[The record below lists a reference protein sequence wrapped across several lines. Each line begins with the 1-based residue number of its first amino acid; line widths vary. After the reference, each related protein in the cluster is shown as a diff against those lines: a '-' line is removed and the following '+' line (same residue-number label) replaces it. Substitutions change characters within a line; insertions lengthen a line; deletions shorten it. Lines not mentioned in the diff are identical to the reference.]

1 LIIRFSSIGDIV
13 LTTPIVRCLKLQDPT
28 CEIHYLTKK
37 SFLGILANN
46 PYLDK
51 IITIDKDIDE
61 VMVSLRAE
69 KYTQVIDL
77 HNNLRTFRVKQKL
90 GVTATAFPKLNF
102 KKFLLTTF
110 KLDFMPKIHVVDR
123 YFEAVKSLGIY
134 NDEKGLDFFIPNA
147 DEVDLK
153 KFGVPTDFIAF
164 AIGAQF
170 ATKRLPQHQLVKLV
184 NKLNGKVVLLGGE
197 TDVESGKF
205 IQANCP
211 NVISL
216 CGLLNL
222 NQSASVVRQCAK
234 LITHDTGLMHI
245 AAAFNKP
252 TVSIW
257 GNTVPA
263 LGMEPYQPQNPG
275 NYTLHQVDLKCRPCS
290 KIGFQACPKKHFK
303 CMENQDLEAISM
315 AANTR

>member
-1 LIIRFSSIGDIV
+1 M
-13 LTTPIVRCLKLQDPT
+13 RCLKLHDPA
-28 CEIHYLTKK
+28 CEVHYLTKK
-37 SFLGILANN
+37 SFLGILQGN

-51 IITIDKDIDE
+51 IITINKDIDE
-61 VMVSLRAE
+61 VMESLKVE
-69 KYTQVIDL
+69 KYSQVIDL

-90 GVTATAFPKLNF
+90 GVAATAFPKLNF

-110 KLDFMPKIHVVDR
+110 
-123 YFEAVKSLGIY
+123 
-134 NDEKGLDFFIPNA
+134 NEKGLDFFIPA
-147 DEVDLK
+147 EDEVDVQ
-153 KFGVPTDFIAF
+153 KFGVSTHFIAF

-170 ATKRLPQHQLVKLV
+170 ATKRLPPHQLVKLV
-184 NKLNGKVVLLGGE
+184 NKVDGQVVLLGGE
-197 TDVESGKF
+197 TDAEIGKF

-211 NVISL
+211 NTISL

-222 NQSASVVRQCAK
+222 NQSASMVRQCEK

-252 TVSIW
+252 IVSIW

-275 NYTLHQVDLKCRPCS
+275 NYSIHVVDLKCRPCS
-290 KIGFQACPKKHFK
+290 KIGYQTCPKKHFK
-303 CMENQDLEAISM
+303 CMENQDLTAIAEAT
-315 AANTR
+315 NTK

>member
-1 LIIRFSSIGDIV
+1 
-13 LTTPIVRCLKLQDPT
+13 VRCLKLQDPA

-61 VMVSLRAE
+61 VIVSLKAE
-69 KYTQVIDL
+69 KYAQIIDL

-90 GVTATAFPKLNF
+90 GVAANSFPKLNF

-110 KLDFMPKIHVVDR
+110 KIDLMPKIHVVDR
-123 YFEAVKSLGIY
+123 YFETVKPLGIF
-134 NDEKGLDFFIPNA
+134 NDNKGLDFFVPTA
-147 DEVDLK
+147 DEVDLQR
-153 KFGVPTDFIAF
+153 FGIEPNFIAF

-170 ATKRLPQHQLVKLV
+170 ATKRLPLHQLVKLV
-184 NKLNGKVVLLGGE
+184 NKVNGQVVIVGGE
-197 TDVESGKF
+197 TDAETGKF
-205 IQANCP
+205 IQTNCSHA
-211 NVISL
+211 ISL

-222 NQSASVVRQCAK
+222 NQSASVVKQCAK

-257 GNTVPA
+257 GNTVPE
-263 LGMEPYQPQNPG
+263 LGMTPYQPQNPT
-275 NYTLHQVDLKCRPCS
+275 NYSIHEVDLKCRPCS
-290 KIGFQACPKKHFK
+290 KIGYQSCPKKHFK
-303 CMENQDLEAISM
+303 CMENQDLTAISA
-315 AANTR
+315 AANIK

>member
-1 LIIRFSSIGDIV
+1 M
-13 LTTPIVRCLKLQDPT
+13 QDPI

-37 SFLGILANN
+37 SFLGILENN

-51 IITIDKDIDE
+51 IITIDQDIDE
-61 VMVSLRAE
+61 VIASLKTER
-69 KYTQVIDL
+69 YTQVIDL

-110 KLDFMPKIHVVDR
+110 KVDIMPKIHVVDR

-134 NDEKGLDFFIPNA
+134 NDEKGLDFFIPPA
-147 DEVDLK
+147 DEVDLQ
-153 KFGVPTDFIAF
+153 KFGVPTEFIAF

-184 NKLNGKVVLLGGE
+184 NKLDGQVVLLGGE
-197 TDVESGKF
+197 TDAAIGQF
-205 IQANCP
+205 IQANCS
-211 NVISL
+211 NTISL

-245 AAAFNKP
+245 ASAFNKT

-263 LGMEPYQPQNPG
+263 LGMEPYQPQNLG
-275 NYTLHQVDLKCRPCS
+275 NYSIHQVDLKCRPCS
-290 KIGFQACPKKHFK
+290 KIGYQTCPKKHFK
-303 CMENQDLEAISM
+303 CMENQDLVAIAM
-315 AANTR
+315 TANAK

>member
-1 LIIRFSSIGDIV
+1 
-13 LTTPIVRCLKLQDPT
+13 VRCLKLQDPT

-37 SFLGILANN
+37 SFLGILENN

-51 IITIDKDIDE
+51 IIAIDKDIDE
-61 VMVSLRAE
+61 VIAQLKTE
-69 KYTQVIDL
+69 KYKQVIDL

-90 GVTATAFPKLNF
+90 GVSATSFPKLNF

-110 KLDFMPKIHVVDR
+110 KIDFMPKIHVVDR
-123 YFEAVKSLGIY
+123 YFEAVKSIGIY
-134 NDEKGLDFFIPNA
+134 NDQKGLDFFIPTT
-147 DEVDLK
+147 DEVDIQ
-153 KFGVPTDFIAF
+153 KFGIPTDFIAF

-170 ATKRLPQHQLVKLV
+170 ATKRLPRHQLVNLV
-184 NKLNGKVVLLGGE
+184 KKVDGRVVLLGGAE
-197 TDVESGKF
+197 TGKF

-211 NVISL
+211 NAISL

-252 TVSIW
+252 TVSVW

-275 NYTLHQVDLKCRPCS
+275 NYSIHQVDLKCRPCS
-290 KIGFQACPKKHFK
+290 KIGYQACPKKHFK
-303 CMENQDLEAISM
+303 CMENQDLEAI
-315 AANTR
+315 ATATNAR

>member
-1 LIIRFSSIGDIV
+1 M
-13 LTTPIVRCLKLQDPT
+13 RCLKLQDPT

-51 IITIDKDIDE
+51 IITINKDIDE
-61 VMVSLRAE
+61 VMVSLKTE

-123 YFEAVKSLGIY
+123 YFEAVKSIGIK
-134 NDEKGLDFFIPNA
+134 NDKKGLDFFIPPV
-147 DEVDLK
+147 DEVELHT
-153 KFGVPTDFIAF
+153 FGVPTHFIAF

-170 ATKRLPQHQLVKLV
+170 ATKRLPQHQLVNLV
-184 NKLNGKVVLLGGE
+184 NKVEGHVILLGGE
-197 TDVESGKF
+197 TDVETGKF

-211 NVISL
+211 HAISL

-263 LGMEPYQPQNPG
+263 LGMTPYQPRNPG
-275 NYTLHQVDLKCRPCS
+275 NFSIHEVDLKCRPCS
-290 KIGFQACPKKHFK
+290 KIGYQTCPKKHFK
-303 CMENQDLEAISM
+303 CMENQDLTAI
-315 AANTR
+315 AATVNTK